1 MWVKMQQLEL
11 VMEQLIGSKLGKEY
25 GKAVYCHPAYFSL
38 QSKYIMQNAR
48 LDEAQA
54 GIKIVGRNINN
65 LRYADDTTLMEESK
79 EQLKRLLME
88 MKEET
93 EKVGL

>member
-38 QSKYIMQNAR
+38 QSKYIMQNAG
-48 LDEAQA
+48 LDESQA
-54 GIKIVGRNINN
+54 GMKISKRNINN
-65 LRYADDTTLMEESK
+65 LKYAADTTLMAENE
-79 EQLKRLLME
+79 
-88 MKEET
+88 
-93 EKVGL
+93 GN

>member
-38 QSKYIMQNAR
+38 QSKYIMQNAG
-48 LDEAQA
+48 LDESQA
-54 GIKIVGRNINN
+54 GMKIARRIIND
-65 LRYADDTTLMEESK
+65 LRHADDTTLMQK
-79 EQLKRLLME
+79 VKRN
-88 MKEET
+88 
-93 EKVGL
+93 